1 MRTWWCGRPGPR
13 PTATKSADLVSHE
26 TESRFAAAISEHP
39 VAAQAVGELAG
50 AVLEQLE
57 GRRPDLLVVFISP
70 HFGGAAEDIGGVL
83 RAVLEPRALIGS
95 TNHAVCCTG
104 REVEGTPAISVWA
117 GSFAS
122 TTVRTVRLDVD
133 EFSDGSTLLGWPDR
147 DSADAHTLVLLTDP
161 FSFPVDGVLRALAV
175 SHPGLQA
182 IGGMASAA
190 NGPGVNRLLVDHE
203 VAARGAVGV
212 LLSGADP
219 VTAVV
224 SQGCRPVGQP
234 FTVTAVDGHYLREL
248 GGRPAL
254 ERLQEIAAT
263 MTEEARDQLQRG
275 LHVGLVVD
283 EHLVEFGRGDFLI
296 RTVMGARSEDGALAV
311 GAPIEVG
318 HTLQFHV
325 RDAVAADA
333 DLRQLLVGHSA
344 RGALMF
350 TCTGRGEHLFGVP
363 NHDVGVVADLLG
375 PIPLA
380 GGFCAG
386 EIGPVGAAN
395 HVHTFTTS
403 VALFG

>member
-1 MRTWWCGRPGPR
+1 M
-13 PTATKSADLVSHE
+13 SHE
-26 TESRFAAAISEHP
+26 TENHFAAAISEHP

-50 AVLEQLE
+50 AVLEQLG

-95 TNHAVCCTG
+95 TNHAVCGTG

-117 GSFAS
+117 ASFAS

-133 EFSDGSTLLGWPDR
+133 EFTDGSTLLGWPGH
-147 DSADAHTLVLLTDP
+147 DSADAHTLVLLTEP
-161 FSFPVDGVLRALAV
+161 FTFPVDGVLHALAATD
-175 SHPGLQA
+175 PGLQV
-182 IGGMASAA
+182 IGGMASGA

-203 VAARGAVGV
+203 VFARGAVGV

-263 MTEEARDQLQRG
+263 MTEEERDQLQTG
-275 LHVGLVVD
+275 LHLGLVVD

-296 RTVMGARSEDGALAV
+296 RSITGARGDDGALAV
-311 GAPIEVG
+311 GGPIELG
-318 HTLQFHV
+318 HTVQFQV
-325 RDAVAADA
+325 RDAIAADA
-333 DLRQLLVGHSA
+333 DLRQMLVGHSA

-350 TCTGRGEHLFGVP
+350 TCTGRGEHLFDVP
-363 NHDVGVVADLLG
+363 NHDAAVLADLLG
-375 PIPLA
+375 PIPMA

-386 EIGPVGAAN
+386 EIGPVGTGN

-403 VALFG
+403 VALFP

>member
-1 MRTWWCGRPGPR
+1 M
-13 PTATKSADLVSHE
+13 SHE
-26 TESRFAAAISEHP
+26 TESHFAAAISEHP

-50 AVLEQLE
+50 AVLEQLG

-95 TNHAVCCTG
+95 TNHAVCGTG

-117 GSFAS
+117 ASFAS
-122 TTVRTVRLDVD
+122 ATVRTVRLDVD
-133 EFSDGSTLLGWPDR
+133 EFSDGSTLLGWPGDA
-147 DSADAHTLVLLTDP
+147 ADAHTLVLLTEP
-161 FSFPVDGVLRALAV
+161 FTFPVDGVLHALAV
-175 SHPGLQA
+175 SHPGLRV

-203 VAARGAVGV
+203 VVARGAVGV
-212 LLSGADP
+212 LLSGDDP

-234 FTVTAVDGHYLREL
+234 FTVTAVDGHYLCEL

-254 ERLQEIAAT
+254 ERLEEIAAA
-263 MTEEARDQLQRG
+263 MTEDERDQLQQG
-275 LHVGLVVD
+275 LHLGLVVD

-296 RTVMGARSEDGALAV
+296 RNVMGARSDDGALAV
-311 GAPIEVG
+311 GAPIEHG
-318 HTLQFHV
+318 HTVQFQV

-333 DLRQLLVGHSA
+333 DLRQMLVGHTA

-363 NHDVGVVADLLG
+363 NHDAGVLADLLG

-395 HVHTFTTS
+395 HVHTFTAS

>member
-1 MRTWWCGRPGPR
+1 MSR
-13 PTATKSADLVSHE
+13 E
-26 TESRFAAAISEHP
+26 TQSLFASAISEHP
-39 VAAQAVGELAG
+39 VATQAVGELAG
-50 AVLEQLE
+50 AVLDQLE
-57 GRRPDLLVVFISP
+57 GRRPDLLVAFISP

-95 TNHAVCCTG
+95 TNYAVCGTG
-104 REVEGTPAISVWA
+104 REVEGTAAISVWA
-117 GSFAS
+117 ASFAS
-122 TTVRTVRLDVD
+122 TAVQTVRLDVD
-133 EFSDGSTLLGWPDR
+133 EFSDGTELLGWPADV
-147 DSADAHTLVLLTDP
+147 SPDAHTLVLLTEP
-161 FSFPVDGVLRALAV
+161 FTFPVDGVLRALAV
-175 SHPGLQA
+175 SHPDLRI

-203 VAARGAVGV
+203 VTARGAVGV
-212 LLSGADP
+212 LLSGDDP
-219 VTAVV
+219 VTSVV

-248 GGRPAL
+248 GGRPAF
-254 ERLQEIAAT
+254 ERLEEIAAS
-263 MTEEARDQLQRG
+263 MSEEERDQLQRG
-275 LHVGLVVD
+275 LHIGLVVD

-296 RTVMGARSEDGALAV
+296 RNVMGARSDDGALAV

-318 HTLQFHV
+318 HTVQFQV

-363 NHDVGVVADLLG
+363 HHDVGVVADLLG

-395 HVHTFTTS
+395 HVHTFTAS
-403 VALFG
+403 VALFS

>member
-1 MRTWWCGRPGPR
+1 M
-13 PTATKSADLVSHE
+13 SDE
-26 TESRFAAAISEHP
+26 TESVFAAAISEHP
-39 VAAQAVGELAG
+39 VAAQAVGELSG
-50 AVLEQLE
+50 AVLEQLG
-57 GRRPDLLVVFISP
+57 GRRPDVLVAFISP

-83 RAVLEPRALIGS
+83 RAVLEPRALLGS
-95 TNHAVCCTG
+95 TNHAVCGTG
-104 REVEGTPAISVWA
+104 REVEGTAAISVWA
-117 GSFAS
+117 ASFAS

-133 EFSDGSTLLGWPDR
+133 EFSDGSTLLGWPGDG
-147 DSADAHTLVLLTDP
+147 ADAHTLVLLTDP
-161 FSFPVDGVLRALAV
+161 FTFPVDGVLHALGV
-175 SHPGLQA
+175 SHPGLRI

-212 LLSGADP
+212 LLSGDDP

-234 FTVTAVDGHYLREL
+234 FTVTAVDGHYLCEL

-254 ERLQEIAAT
+254 ERLEEIAAA
-263 MTEEARDQLQRG
+263 MTEDERDQLQQG
-275 LHVGLVVD
+275 LHLGLVVD

-296 RTVMGARSEDGALAV
+296 RNIMGARSEDGALAV
-311 GAPIEVG
+311 GAPIELG
-318 HTLQFHV
+318 HTVQFQV

-333 DLRQLLVGHSA
+333 DLRQMLVGHSA

-363 NHDVGVVADLLG
+363 NHDVGVLADLLG

-403 VALFG
+403 VALFS

>member
-1 MRTWWCGRPGPR
+1 MSR
-13 PTATKSADLVSHE
+13 
-26 TESRFAAAISEHP
+26 ESRFAAAISEHP
-39 VAAQAVGELAG
+39 VAAQAVGELSG
-50 AVLEQLE
+50 AVLEQLD
-57 GRRPDLLVVFISP
+57 GARPDLLVAFISP

-95 TNHAVCCTG
+95 TNAAVCGSG
-104 REVEGTPAISVWA
+104 REVEGTPAIAVWA
-117 GSFAS
+117 ASFAA

-133 EFSDGSTLLGWPDR
+133 EYSDGTTLLGLPPDC
-147 DSADAHTLVLLTDP
+147 SDAHSLLLLSEP
-161 FSFPVDGVLRALAV
+161 FTFPVDGVLRALDV
-175 SHPGLQA
+175 SHPDLQV

-190 NGPGVNRLLVDHE
+190 TGPGVNRLLLDSE
-203 VAARGAVGV
+203 VVGRGAVGV

-234 FTVTAVDGHYLREL
+234 FTVTGVDGHYLREL

-263 MTEEARDQLQRG
+263 MSEDERDQLQQG

-283 EHLVEFGRGDFLI
+283 EHLAEFGRGDFLV
-296 RTVMGARSEDGALAV
+296 RNVVGARRDDGAIAI
-311 GAPIEVG
+311 GAPVEVG

-325 RDAVAADA
+325 RDAAAADA
-333 DLRQLLVGHSA
+333 DLRQILVGHSA

-350 TCTGRGEHLFGVP
+350 TCTGRGEHLFGVA
-363 NHDVGVVADLLG
+363 NHDVEVVADLLG

-386 EIGPVGAAN
+386 EIGPIGATN
-395 HVHTFTTS
+395 HVHTFTAS
-403 VALFG
+403 LALFG